1 MIRMKKIRAVSMKGK
16 REIESPTRGVVL
28 INWVQESP
36 EKVQSAP
43 LHWRIGLWN
52 KPPIDIE
59 IDAADGHLRGL
70 QIVLQDEAIT
80 AQIPAPISHKVLSG
94 LPDFDVT
101 KWPLTDRYL
110 DEVAD
115 VTVAWTSSDDI
126 LVLFTP
132 QLSSR
137 AMECEV
143 HPSVS
148 LLFDE
153 GKWLVGLRL
162 PGITAEEKAVLRKS
176 ESMNI

>member
-1 MIRMKKIRAVSMKGK
+1 MMRMKRIRAVSMKGK

-59 IDAADGHLRGL
+59 IDAADGHLKGL

-80 AQIPAPISHKVLSG
+80 AKIPAPISHQVLSG

-132 QLSSR
+132 QLPSI
-137 AMECEV
+137 ATGCKV
-143 HPSVS
+143 DASVS

-153 GKWLVGLRL
+153 GKRLVGLRL
-162 PGITAEEKAVLRKS
+162 LGITAEEKAVLRK
-176 ESMNI
+176 EVDR